1 MKNMKKLMAALMAA
15 AMVVNAGTTVFAGDP
30 DSGIMPSSIFTKL
43 EDDTRYKANSTTT
56 PYLSICKLLITY
68 NDGTSAGGTGF
79 LISPTKVV
87 TAGHCLSYKSKKAT
101 SIQLMFGVTGTNT
114 NHTQKFYRKV
124 DCTTKNTIV
133 PSEWNGI
140 NSDYDYGLIIL
151 PKSVETGHYFDLY
164 NTKNPNGK
172 SASIVGYEH
181 TDLYTKFYNYTL
193 IKGDGTIHSSNSH
206 VLTTRIGAMPGQ
218 SGSPVLDSSGRVIG
232 MFTYGAG
239 SKGYDVVP
247 EPKDTD
253 WNEAIRFTEDVI
265 DFYNQF

>member
-1 MKNMKKLMAALMAA
+1 MKSMKKLMIALMAA
-15 AMVVNAGTTVFAGDP
+15 SMVINTGTVVFAGNP
-30 DSGIMPSSIFTKL
+30 EPGIMPYLNFTSL
-43 EDDTRYKANSTTT
+43 ENDTRYKADSTTI

-68 NDGTSAGGTGF
+68 DNGAEEGGTGF
-79 LISPTKVV
+79 LISPTKVA
-87 TAGHCLSYKSKKAT
+87 TAAHCLNYKSKTAV
-101 SIQLMFGVTGTNT
+101 SIEVMFGVTGTNAK
-114 NHTQKFYRKV
+114 HTQKFYRKIN
-124 DCTTKNTIV
+124 CTSENTIV
-133 PSEWNGI
+133 SPEWNGI
-140 NSDYDYGLIIL
+140 NSDYDYGLIVL
-151 PKSVETGHYFDLY
+151 PKAVETGHYFDLY
-164 NTKNPNGK
+164 NMENPD
-172 SASIVGYEH
+172 STPASIVGYEH

-206 VLTTRIGAMPGQ
+206 ILTTRIGAMPGQ

-239 SKGYDVVP
+239 TKGDDVLP